1 MLSWESL
8 KTVQI
13 YEAMDHVL
21 VTQSMSWLI
30 SLVNF
35 LGIDFQGHRNR
46 FHLMSFIFATL
57 Y

>member
-1 MLSWESL
+1 MFSWESL
-8 KTVQI
+8 KPRQI

-46 FHLMSFIFATL
+46 FHLTSLIFVTL